1 MRTLK
6 TRGMSPQRVRL
17 ARRVRRS
24 LVRRARRGLSLV
36 EVVVALAI
44 LGGVLITLGMF
55 SARMAQST
63 SAARFRLAAAQ
74 LAADRLEY
82 AKGAPRYTAI
92 ETLTVATEAN
102 VSSTDS
108 IRGFTRQSWVQHV
121 GGGVSDTIDYK
132 TVTVQVTHP
141 QMKGNVRKTTV
152 IAPF

>member
-1 MRTLK
+1 MSTRTR
-6 TRGMSPQRVRL
+6 THRAP
-17 ARRVRRS
+17 ARP
-24 LVRRARRGLSLV
+24 RRGLSLP
-36 EVVVALAI
+36 EVIVALVI
-44 LGGVLITLGMF
+44 LGSVLIALGMF

-63 SAARFRLAAAQ
+63 SSARFRVAEAQ

-102 VSSTDS
+102 VTSADG
-108 IRGFTRQSWVQHV
+108 IRGFTRQTWVQHV
-121 GGGVSDTIDYK
+121 GGAFTDTIDYK

-141 QMKGNVRKTTV
+141 QLAGSVRKTTV